1 MNRKYHTLT
10 PHSISDEKSKWGK
23 ETFAKNCEGLKFH
36 STYKQTSKPT
46 KDLWVLVEDR
56 KLGLDERQRIAH
68 SRCSVQNIGV
78 HYIDFQMQFPQGFT
92 RRVRRCL
99 HRLQTTLYKSHSEPR
114 ETAIMCYK
122 HTCPLLQR
130 KTLSS
135 SSRLF
140 AIQIALKR

>member
-23 ETFAKNCEGLKFH
+23 EIFAKNCEGLKFH
-36 STYKQTSKPT
+36 STYKQTSKPA
-46 KDLWVLVEDR
+46 KDSWVLVEDR
-56 KLGLDERQRIAH
+56 KLGWDERQRIAH
-68 SRCSVQNIGV
+68 SRCTVQSIGM
-78 HYIDFQMQFPQGFT
+78 HYIDSQMQFPQGFT

-99 HRLQTTLYKSHSEPR
+99 HRLQTALYKRHSELR
-114 ETAIMCYK
+114 ETGIMCYK
-122 HTCPLLQR
+122 HTCPVLQR